1 MKPVINP
8 QRVAR
13 WLCILAVLACPL
25 FAADNAAVVEFAQ
38 GDVSVIKDD
47 GPWALFDGDS
57 VSVGQTITTGADGYA
72 QLSLS
77 DGSSFTVYPDSKVV
91 FRSNPGSVR
100 DLVDVFLGRIK
111 VHIEKLGGRPN
122 PTRVFSP
129 TAVISVRGTTFD
141 VQVDST
147 ETTTIMVDEGLVT
160 VNHRLLPSN
169 REVAVGP
176 GEYLVVYPEVA
187 LAQAR
192 VNGVAVARVAQN
204 AARTLATIL
213 DRIGRRG
220 QTNGSSTLPAGI
232 PGDTSA
238 PPAPLPG
245 DSGAP
250 EPPPPPE

>member
-1 MKPVINP
+1 MKQIVIS
-8 QRVAR
+8 QRVGR
-13 WLCILAVLACPL
+13 WLCTLAVLACPL
-25 FAADNAAVVEFAQ
+25 FGADKAAVVEIAQ
-38 GDVSVIKDD
+38 GDVSVIKDN

-57 VSVGQTITTGADGYA
+57 ASVGQTITTGSDGYA

-77 DGSSFTVYPDSKVV
+77 DGSSFIVYPDSKVV
-91 FRSNPGSVR
+91 FRSNPGSLR

-111 VHIEKLGGRPN
+111 VHIERLGGRPN

-141 VQVDST
+141 VQVDSS
-147 ETTTIMVDEGLVT
+147 ETTTVMVDEGLVT

-169 REVAVGP
+169 REVAVGA
-176 GEYLVVYPEVA
+176 GEYLVVYPRVP

-192 VNGVAVARVAQN
+192 VNGLAVARVAQDV
-204 AARTLATIL
+204 ARTVAAIW
-213 DRIGRRG
+213 DRVGRRG
-220 QTNGSSTLPAGI
+220 QTAGSSGGPAGV

-245 DSGAP
+245 DSSAP
-250 EPPPPPE
+250 APPPPPD